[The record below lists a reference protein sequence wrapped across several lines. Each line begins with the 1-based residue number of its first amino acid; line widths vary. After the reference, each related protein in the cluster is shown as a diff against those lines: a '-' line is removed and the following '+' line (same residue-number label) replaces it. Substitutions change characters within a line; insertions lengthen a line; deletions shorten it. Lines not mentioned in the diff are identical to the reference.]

1 MERRKYDEFNYVEF
15 NYVPPK
21 KITQLLFLQA
31 LYDWKSTSLFSG
43 DDSLN

>member
-1 MERRKYDEFNYVEF
+1 MERRKYDKF

-21 KITQLLFLQA
+21 KIKQLMLQA
-31 LYDWKSTSLFSG
+31 LYDWKSTSLLSG